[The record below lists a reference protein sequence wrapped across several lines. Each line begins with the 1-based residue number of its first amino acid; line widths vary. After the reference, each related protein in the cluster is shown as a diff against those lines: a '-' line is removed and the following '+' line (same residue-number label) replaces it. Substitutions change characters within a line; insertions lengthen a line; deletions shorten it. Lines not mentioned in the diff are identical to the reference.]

1 MDQLK
6 KSSVYILTV
15 VIFLCF
21 IGSAS
26 GQIPRNISVAIKAGN
41 SASLSDHFNENIE
54 LTILEKE
61 GIYSRTQAE
70 QIVKDFFAAN
80 NPKVFNLLH
89 EGGKGSAHY
98 AIGEL
103 TTDKGTY
110 RVYFLIKM
118 INNQSYINQ
127 LRIEKN

>member
-6 KSSVYILTV
+6 KSKTFIVTV
-15 VIFLCF
+15 VFAFCLVF
-21 IGSAS
+21 SAS
-26 GQIPRNISVAIKAGN
+26 AQIPRNISVALKAGN

-54 LTILEKE
+54 LTILEKD
-61 GIYSRTQAE
+61 GIYSKTQAE

-80 NPKVFNLLH
+80 SPKVFNLLH
-89 EGGKGSAHY
+89 EGGKGGAHY

-103 TTDKGTY
+103 KTDNGTY

-118 INNQSYINQ
+118 INNQSFINQ